1 MCKVKKISVEEVG
14 SQVPNA
20 ALKNVC
26 LIMGLFGIRDLKEG
40 FCIFFL
46 SYKLGFSEESD
57 LEVKPN
63 KTEEHVLAAILSS

>member
-26 LIMGLFGIRDLKEG
+26 LIMGSLIRDLKER
-40 FCIFFL
+40 FCTSFL
-46 SYKLGFSEESD
+46 SNTLGFSEESD

>member
-14 SQVPNA
+14 SQMPNA

-26 LIMGLFGIRDLKEG
+26 LIMGSLIRDLKEG

-63 KTEEHVLAAILSS
+63 KTVLAAILSS